1 MLNRVGISLDENLLN
16 QFDELIT
23 QRGYNNRSEAI
34 RDMIREELI
43 KKEWS
48 DAKSN
53 KTQVGVAIIVYDHD
67 AHDLSHKLMH
77 LQHDSHDLVISTT
90 HVHMDEKN
98 CLEVLLLKGK
108 AKDISNFGNAL
119 TSTNGVKMGKLIPAT
134 TGEKL

>member
-1 MLNRVGISLDENLLN
+1 MLNRVGISLDEELLK
-16 QFDELIT
+16 QFDELIG
-23 QRGYNNRSEAI
+23 QRGYSNRSEAI

-48 DAKSN
+48 DAKSD
-53 KTQVGVAIIVYDHD
+53 KTQVGVAILVYDHD

-77 LQHDSHDLVISTT
+77 LQHDSHGLVISTT
-90 HVHMDEKN
+90 HVHMDENN

-108 AKDISNFGNAL
+108 AREISNFGNTL
-119 TSTNGVKMGKLIPAT
+119 TATNGVKMGKLIPAT

>member
-1 MLNRVGISLDENLLN
+1 MLNRVGISLDEDLLQ
-16 QFDELIT
+16 QFDDLIT
-23 QRGYNNRSEAI
+23 ERGYSNRSEAI

-90 HVHMDEKN
+90 HVHMDENN

-108 AKDISNFGNAL
+108 AKDISSLGKVL

-134 TGEKL
+134 TGERL

>member
-1 MLNRVGISLDENLLN
+1 MLNRVGISLDEDLLT

-23 QRGYNNRSEAI
+23 ERGYTNRSEAI

-48 DAKSN
+48 DTKST
-53 KTQVGVAIIVYDHD
+53 KTQVGVAILVYDHD

-90 HVHMDEKN
+90 HVHMDENN

-108 AKDISNFGNAL
+108 AKDISNLGKSL

-134 TGEKL
+134 TGERL